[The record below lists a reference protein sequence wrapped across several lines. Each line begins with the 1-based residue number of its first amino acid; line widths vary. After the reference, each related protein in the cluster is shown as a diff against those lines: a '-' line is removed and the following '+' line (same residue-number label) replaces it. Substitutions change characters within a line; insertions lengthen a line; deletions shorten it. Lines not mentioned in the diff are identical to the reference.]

1 MSFFLDLW
9 KTQDAQKA
17 NLENKNK
24 HELVLQHL
32 QKKGSITSW
41 EAINLY
47 RATRL
52 SSIIYRLRDRGLN
65 ITTTMVEKTNSK
77 GHISKYGIF
86 TLLK

>member
-1 MSFFLDLW
+1 MSFFLDLF

-17 NLENKNK
+17 SLENQNK

-65 ITTTMVEKTNSK
+65 ITTTMVEKTNFK
-77 GHISKYGIF
+77 GHISKFGIF
-86 TLLK
+86 TLLS

>member
-32 QKKGSITSW
+32 QKKGSIPSW

-77 GHISKYGIF
+77 GHISKYGVF
-86 TLLK
+86 TLLN